1 MNAKTTRSRYAVPV
15 AVALSA
21 HALLF
26 FGFTP
31 GERTVADARPSV
43 DPHKPVDW
51 KRPEPVEILVQPR
64 DDQDTPTVR
73 SHPDAAIPPSTPDY
87 PDPNPPPDRIPM
99 TWTPGPEGPVTPGL
113 TTIPPVIGIPGPDQD
128 PGRRVVSLV
137 DLDSIPRV
145 KFRVPPEYPYAAR
158 SAGLTGEVWVEFTVD
173 ESGRVVSPRVVRS
186 TDPQFEAATL
196 RAVARWVFESGR
208 RHGTPVRFR
217 MSVPV
222 VFSIGDG
229 S

>member
-1 MNAKTTRSRYAVPV
+1 
-15 AVALSA
+15 
-21 HALLF
+21 LLF

-31 GERTVADARPSV
+31 GDRLVAPSGGAV
-43 DPHKPVDW
+43 DPHTPRSPA
-51 KRPEPVEILVQPR
+51 RPEPVEVQVVPR
-64 DDQDTPTVR
+64 DDDEAPPVR

-113 TTIPPVIGIPGPDQD
+113 KAIPPVIGIPGPEQD
-128 PGRRVVSLV
+128 PGRRVLGLV
-137 DLDSIPRV
+137 DLDSVPRV

-158 SAGLTGEVWVEFTVD
+158 SAGLAGEVWVEFTVD
-173 ESGRVVSPRVVRS
+173 ETGRVISPRVVRS

-208 RHGTPVRFR
+208 RKGTPVRFR
-217 MSVPV
+217 MSIPV